1 MDNRKIIICA
11 VLLMAVV
18 GLTLGSATALKVPTK
33 YKTKTF
39 TSKYYEADSYYDYD
53 GGQFIW
59 EPKNA
64 NFCNA
69 VIREK
74 YSGSKTKITYYIY
87 NNYGKYK
94 WTDVRSSK
102 LTVKY
107 KIKTSTKTYYKTKTV
122 KYTNIPKY
130 GATKTLTLTGPKG
143 SKVLIYYI
151 QWTQV
156 QRCWYGQDS

>member
-1 MDNRKIIICA
+1 MDNRKIIICTI
-11 VLLMAVV
+11 LLMAVV

-33 YKTKTF
+33 YKTHTF
-39 TSKYYEADSYYDYD
+39 
-53 GGQFIW
+53 
-59 EPKNA
+59 
-64 NFCNA
+64 
-69 VIREK
+69 
-74 YSGSKTKITYYIY
+74 
-87 NNYGKYK
+87 
-94 WTDVRSSK
+94 
-102 LTVKY
+102 
-107 KIKTSTKTYYKTKTV
+107 TSTKTYYKTKTV